1 LKLPLHAPTL
11 AIVAEARVHAI
22 HVALFELYGRVDY
35 QFGPKGH
42 QMRRSRCTTLT
53 CAVLLAVQANADAA
67 QNVPGSAGIS
77 PAHVALRFDPIRHCP
92 DLRIAEDGAAVVV
105 FLVGVSGVPSRAF
118 IKSSSGSEAL
128 DTAAMN
134 CVLKLRFQPVTRAGD
149 GVAVDSWQEIAW
161 RWATQREQR
170 RDPQGTANRASLQ
183 DDQKSIGLVA
193 AKENDAGIRP
203 ESAPPKEAKVELHVC
218 SDVAGKLAQDPTVIR
233 SSGDPGLDEAA
244 VAIAKSGS
252 GYYRPA
258 TTLGGKPVSGC
269 AQLAIKF
276 EIK

>member
-1 LKLPLHAPTL
+1 
-11 AIVAEARVHAI
+11 
-22 HVALFELYGRVDY
+22 
-35 QFGPKGH
+35 
-42 QMRRSRCTTLT
+42 MRTWRCTTLT
-53 CAVLLAVQANADAA
+53 CAVLLAVQANTGAA
-67 QNVPGSAGIS
+67 QNMPGPASIS
-77 PAHVALRFDPIRHCP
+77 LAHIAWRFDPIRQCP
-92 DLRIAEDGAAVVV
+92 DLRSAEDGAAVVV
-105 FLVGVSGVPSRAF
+105 FLVGTSGVPSRAS

-134 CVLKLRFQPVTRAGD
+134 CVLKLRFQPATRAGD

-161 RWATQREQR
+161 RWATQREQQ
-170 RDPQGTANRASLQ
+170 RDPQWTARSPQ
-183 DDQKSIGLVA
+183 DDQNSIALIA
-193 AKENDAGIRP
+193 AKENDASVRP
-203 ESAPPKEAKVELHVC
+203 ESSPPKEAKVELHVC
-218 SDVAGKLAQDPTVIR
+218 SDVAGKLVQDPTVIR

-276 EIK
+276 EIR

>member
-1 LKLPLHAPTL
+1 
-11 AIVAEARVHAI
+11 
-22 HVALFELYGRVDY
+22 
-35 QFGPKGH
+35 
-42 QMRRSRCTTLT
+42 MRQSRCTALT
-53 CAVLLAVQANADAA
+53 CAVLLAVQANAGAA
-67 QNVPGSAGIS
+67 ENIPGSAGIS
-77 PAHVALRFDPIRHCP
+77 LAHVAWRFDPLSQCP
-92 DLRIAEDGAAVVV
+92 DLRIAGDGAAVVV
-105 FLVGVSGVPSRAF
+105 FLVGVSGVPSRAS

-134 CVLKLRFQPVTRAGD
+134 CVLKLRFQPATRTGD

-161 RWATQREQR
+161 RWATQREQH
-170 RDPQGTANRASLQ
+170 RDPQGTVSRASPQ
-183 DDQKSIGLVA
+183 DDQKSIALTA
-193 AKENDAGIRP
+193 ARENDAGISP
-203 ESAPPKEAKVELHVC
+203 ESSPPKEAKVELRVC

>member
-1 LKLPLHAPTL
+1 
-11 AIVAEARVHAI
+11 
-22 HVALFELYGRVDY
+22 
-35 QFGPKGH
+35 
-42 QMRRSRCTTLT
+42 MRKSRCTTLT
-53 CAVLLAVQANADAA
+53 CAVLLAVQANAGAA
-67 QNVPGSAGIS
+67 QSIPGSASIS
-77 PAHVALRFDPIRHCP
+77 LAHVAWRSDPIRQCP
-92 DLRIAEDGAAVVV
+92 DLRIAEDGAAVVA
-105 FLVGVSGVPSRAF
+105 FLVGVSGVPSRAS

-134 CVLKLRFQPVTRAGD
+134 CVLKLRFQPATRAGD

-161 RWATQREQR
+161 RWATQREQY
-170 RDPQGTANRASLQ
+170 RDPQGSASRASPQ
-183 DDQKSIGLVA
+183 DDQKSIALAA
-193 AKENDAGIRP
+193 AKERDASTRP
-203 ESAPPKEAKVELHVC
+203 DPPKEAKVELHVC
-218 SDVAGKLAQDPTVIR
+218 SDIAGKLAQDPTVIR

>member
-1 LKLPLHAPTL
+1 
-11 AIVAEARVHAI
+11 
-22 HVALFELYGRVDY
+22 
-35 QFGPKGH
+35 
-42 QMRRSRCTTLT
+42 MRKWRCTTLT
-53 CAVLLAVQANADAA
+53 CAVLLAVQANIGAA
-67 QNVPGSAGIS
+67 QNMPG
-77 PAHVALRFDPIRHCP
+77 PASVSLAHIAWRFDPIRQCP
-92 DLRIAEDGAAVVV
+92 DLRTAEDGAAVVV
-105 FLVGVSGVPSRAF
+105 FLVGPSGVPSRAS

-134 CVLKLRFQPVTRAGD
+134 CVLKLRFQPATRAGD

-161 RWATQREQR
+161 RWATQREQH
-170 RDPQGTANRASLQ
+170 RDPQGTASRASPQ
-183 DDQKSIGLVA
+183 DEQNSIALMA
-193 AKENDAGIRP
+193 AKENDAGVRP
-203 ESAPPKEAKVELHVC
+203 ESSPPKEAKVELHVC
-218 SDVAGKLAQDPTVIR
+218 SDVAGKLAQDPTIIR

-258 TTLGGKPVSGC
+258 ITSGGKPVSGC

>member
-1 LKLPLHAPTL
+1 
-11 AIVAEARVHAI
+11 
-22 HVALFELYGRVDY
+22 
-35 QFGPKGH
+35 
-42 QMRRSRCTTLT
+42 MRKSRCTTLT
-53 CAVLLAVQANADAA
+53 CAVLLAVQTNTVAA
-67 QNVPGSAGIS
+67 QGVPAPASVS
-77 PAHVALRFDPIRHCP
+77 LAHVALRYDPVRQCP
-92 DLRIAEDGAAVVV
+92 DLRLAADGAAVVL
-105 FLVGVSGVPSRAF
+105 FLVGPTGVPSRAA

-134 CVLKLRFQPVTRAGD
+134 CVVKLRFQPATRAGD
-149 GVAVDSWQEIAW
+149 GAAVESWQEAAW
-161 RWATQREQR
+161 RWATQREY
-170 RDPQGTANRASLQ
+170 PQGTASRA
-183 DDQKSIGLVA
+183 DNVA
-193 AKENDAGIRP
+193 SASR
-203 ESAPPKEAKVELHVC
+203 ESSPPKDAKVELHVC

-244 VAIAKSGS
+244 VAIAKSGY

>member
-1 LKLPLHAPTL
+1 MCKWQ
-11 AIVAEARVHAI
+11 R
-22 HVALFELYGRVDY
+22 
-35 QFGPKGH
+35 
-42 QMRRSRCTTLT
+42 TTLT
-53 CAVLLAVQANADAA
+53 CAVLLAVQSNTGTA
-67 QNVPGSAGIS
+67 QNMPGPASVS
-77 PAHVALRFDPIRHCP
+77 PAHVALRFDPTRLCP
-92 DLRIAEDGAAVVV
+92 DVRFAADGATVVV
-105 FLVGVSGVPSRAF
+105 FLVGPSGVPSRAS

-134 CVLKLRFQPVTRAGD
+134 CVLKLRFQPATRAGD
-149 GVAVDSWQEIAW
+149 GVAVDSWQEAAW
-161 RWATQREQR
+161 RWATQREY
-170 RDPQGTANRASLQ
+170 PQGAARRASPQ
-183 DDQKSIGLVA
+183 EDQRSIGLMVA
-193 AKENDAGIRP
+193 KDNASVSRDSPLPRD
-203 ESAPPKEAKVELHVC
+203 AKVELHVC
-218 SDVAGKLAQDPTVIR
+218 SDVAGKLAQDPTIIR

>member
-1 LKLPLHAPTL
+1 
-11 AIVAEARVHAI
+11 
-22 HVALFELYGRVDY
+22 
-35 QFGPKGH
+35 
-42 QMRRSRCTTLT
+42 MRKWQCTTLT
-53 CAVLLAVQANADAA
+53 CAFLSAVQTNTGAA
-67 QNVPGSAGIS
+67 QSMPG
-77 PAHVALRFDPIRHCP
+77 PASVSLAHIALRSDPTRLCP
-92 DLRIAEDGAAVVV
+92 DLRLAADGAAVVR
-105 FLVGVSGVPSRAF
+105 FLVGPTGVPSRAA

-134 CVLKLRFQPVTRAGD
+134 CLLNLRFQPATRAGD
-149 GVAVDSWQEIAW
+149 GVAVESWQEAAW
-161 RWATQREQR
+161 RWATQREY
-170 RDPQGTANRASLQ
+170 PQGTASRAS
-183 DDQKSIGLVA
+183 VA
-193 AKENDAGIRP
+193 SASR
-203 ESAPPKEAKVELHVC
+203 ESSPPRDAKVELHVC
-218 SDVAGKLAQDPTVIR
+218 SDVAGKLAEDPTIIR

>member
-1 LKLPLHAPTL
+1 
-11 AIVAEARVHAI
+11 
-22 HVALFELYGRVDY
+22 
-35 QFGPKGH
+35 
-42 QMRRSRCTTLT
+42 MRKWQCTTLT
-53 CAVLLAVQANADAA
+53 CAVLLAVQTNTGAA
-67 QNVPGSAGIS
+67 QSMPGPASVS
-77 PAHVALRFDPIRHCP
+77 PAHVALRFDPTRLCP
-92 DLRIAEDGAAVVV
+92 DLRFAADGAAMVV
-105 FLVGVSGVPSRAF
+105 FLVGTSGVPSRAS

-134 CVLKLRFQPVTRAGD
+134 CVLKLRFQPATRAGD
-149 GVAVDSWQEIAW
+149 GVAVDSWQEAAW
-161 RWATQREQR
+161 RWATQREY
-170 RDPQGTANRASLQ
+170 PQGTASRASPQ
-183 DDQKSIGLVA
+183 EDQRSGLMA
-193 AKENDAGIRP
+193 AKDNVASASP
-203 ESAPPKEAKVELHVC
+203 ESSPPKDAKVELRVC
-218 SDVAGKLAQDPTVIR
+218 SDVAGKLAQDPTIIR